1 MAFISSMIITKRVSP
16 ANKFNLIE
24 VLAVHESQINNKDLK
39 DILFVGVYRPPK
51 AICKDYFFKT
61 RGRIKYTACVDG
73 TSEANVNFT
82 GKS

>member
-1 MAFISSMIITKRVSP
+1 MAFISSMIITKRVSL

-24 VLAVHESQINNKDLK
+24 VLAVESQINNKDLK

-51 AICKDYFFKT
+51 ASGKDYFFKT
-61 RGRIKYTACVDG
+61 RGRIKYTACVGG

-82 GKS
+82 GRS